1 MHPKLLVLYLLWT
14 ATAATPTDVAAR
26 SSKDQLGSA
35 TPESPFLSSSDNV
48 NPLHPLAP
56 RVAPQS
62 VLQDIEPP
70 PPCAAACVAETA
82 PQFGCEVVDA
92 ECQCSQPAFD
102 MANGLCVQQ
111 NCSRRDGLV
120 ARHFSAVL
128 CERPVRSQS
137 RFVSEIKWSLF
148 GLASLAIALRLLTRS
163 PLLHGAGLGW
173 DDASISLAYVFLVA
187 EEAGSEI
194 MLQNGFGRDL
204 CGSGSARSGI
214 VSELF
219 FSVLLSPQTNVELM
233 MDPIFAVNIMTWT
246 KVSILAMCLRVWPR
260 STTTHLREAIYA
272 VMAIIILSDTAFT
285 LSIIFSCRPV
295 QAAYTNWDLEHPGQ
309 CIQKNPHF
317 IAMGVVNIVLDL
329 AVFFLPIPKL
339 LKTQLPTKKK
349 IGISMTFLV
358 GLLVTI
364 FSIVRLAMA
373 VPALSTDN
381 PSYDLVQVVAWS
393 QFEFNFAI
401 ICACMPNYAGPIQR
415 AWKWFRGLEPSKLR
429 AGVRRTEMG
438 RFDMEN
444 FRLNSST

>member
-1 MHPKLLVLYLLWT
+1 MHPKLLVPYLLWT

-173 DDASISLAYVFLVA
+173 DDASISLAYMFLVA

-204 CGSGSARSGI
+204 WYLNPDQI
-214 VSELF
+214 TT
-219 FSVLLSPQTNVELM
+219 LLKWFWLGE
-233 MDPIFAVNIMTWT
+233 IWYFNIMTWT

-309 CIQKNPHF
+309 CVQKNPHF